1 MTRREESRSWNAET
15 STRVVVADSLRKKRL
30 CYLAHMARGEA
41 KSAPFSIR
49 LDRRDDDYV
58 QTEARRLN
66 RSRGTVVQDFASE
79 AIRMRRFP
87 GIAFRGDD
95 HRRRAWV
102 IGTGLDVW
110 EIVGLLRDFGSEQEV
125 AREYELTPG
134 QIRIALAY
142 SNEYRAEVEQQLS
155 SGRPAAEALASRY
168 PFIQSLEAATADV
181 RP

>member
-1 MTRREESRSWNAET
+1 
-15 STRVVVADSLRKKRL
+15 
-30 CYLAHMARGEA
+30 MARGER
-41 KSAPFSIR
+41 KSTPFSIR

-66 RSRGTVVQDFASE
+66 RPRGAIVQDYTSE

-87 GIAFRGDD
+87 GVAFRGDD

-102 IGTGLDVW
+102 IGTGLDIW
-110 EIVGLLRDFGSEQEV
+110 EIVGLLRDLGSEHEL
-125 AREYELTPG
+125 AREYDLTPG

-142 SNEYRAEVEQQLS
+142 YGEYRDEVERQLV
-155 SGRPAAEALASRY
+155 SGRQSVEELVSRY

-181 RP
+181 GS

>member
-1 MTRREESRSWNAET
+1 MPPGT
-15 STRVVVADSLRKKRL
+15 
-30 CYLAHMARGEA
+30 G

-58 QTEARRLN
+58 QSEARRLN
-66 RSRGTVVQDFASE
+66 RPRGAVVQDFAAE

-102 IGTGLDVW
+102 IGTGLDIW
-110 EIVGLLRDFGSEQEV
+110 ELIGLLRDFGSEQELGT
-125 AREYELTPG
+125 EYELTPG

-142 SNEYRAEVEQQLS
+142 YNEYRGEIEEQLAR
-155 SGRPAAEALASRY
+155 GRPSSEELASRY
-168 PFIQSLEAATADV
+168 PFIQSFEAATADV
-181 RP
+181 GP

>member
-1 MTRREESRSWNAET
+1 MP
-15 STRVVVADSLRKKRL
+15 
-30 CYLAHMARGEA
+30 RGPG

-58 QTEARRLN
+58 QTEAKRLN
-66 RSRGTVVQDFASE
+66 RPRGAVVQDYTSE

-87 GIAFRGDD
+87 GVAFRGDD

-110 EIVGLLRDFGSEQEV
+110 EIVGLLRDFGSEQKLAE
-125 AREYELTPG
+125 EYALTPG

-142 SNEYRAEVEQQLS
+142 HSDYRTEVERQLEGGRQS
-155 SGRPAAEALASRY
+155 SEELSKRY
-168 PFIQSLEAATADV
+168 PFIQSFDAATADV
-181 RP
+181 GR

>member
-1 MTRREESRSWNAET
+1 MDIYNSSICVRLSIMT
-15 STRVVVADSLRKKRL
+15 
-30 CYLAHMARGEA
+30 HGRG

-58 QTEARRLN
+58 QTEAKRLN
-66 RSRGTVVQDFASE
+66 RPRGAVVQDYTSE

-102 IGTGLDVW
+102 IGTGLDIW
-110 EIVGLLRDFGSEQEV
+110 EIVGLLRDFGSEQELV
-125 AREYELTPG
+125 KEYELTPG

-142 SNEYRAEVEQQLS
+142 HNEYRDEVDGQLARGRQSAEE
-155 SGRPAAEALASRY
+155 LASRY
-168 PFIQSLEAATADV
+168 PFIQSFEAATANV
-181 RP
+181 GS